1 MLCLHDSIRHDDP
14 TVQCL
19 LRAVEH
25 AHSLTA
31 LILAAWQVAR
41 VLTVHLVE
49 AVLAERARRPLSWP
63 PCPAC
68 GASLRSKGFAA
79 RQVTSLFGPI
89 QWRRRVGRC
98 PRGCVIPQVAPLDE
112 ALGVQPHQRTSG
124 ELQSLGCA
132 LAVFMPFATAARLL
146 GWYSG
151 STVSPRAVWCWVQ
164 AAGQRAMEQLH
175 EQLQALARCTGT
187 PATDPVTGLPCPG
200 TLAVSVEPYRA
211 AYFLINGR
219 SMPDNMDPDYAPN
232 YPSQPYNANP
242 HMHPGDLVLIRTI
255 GQGHLQHPFHE
266 HANHVRILAR
276 DGGLILSQND
286 ANATA
291 TNPPRL
297 AGRMEFDTDTTPGQA
312 FDGIFYWS
320 GKGLGWDIYAH
331 TFPTV
336 NAVIATA
343 HEVGHTVTIA
353 TGLPLPPTVA
363 VGQSVTVA
371 GLAAGYDGTF
381 TIQSLSAGT
390 NCSTAASPG
399 ICVLTYTDSHTG
411 LLPST
416 NTLTAS
422 ITITESTPT
431 TPDPHP
437 CHPDANGYYTTNSI
451 PAAPLTAPNY
461 YEWCADHNHPLETN
475 PVGQVGGGGP
485 MTLPDPLIMT
495 NGLWYNGTPYL
506 GRDAVVSSR
515 GATPLPPA
523 STTMNPLEESGIAF
537 MWHSHNEREITTN
550 DVFPGGMLMMM
561 LVDPPTFFID
571 ETL

>member
-175 EQLQALARCTGT
+175 EQLQALA
-187 PATDPVTGLPCPG
+187 
-200 TLAVSVEPYRA
+200 
-211 AYFLINGR
+211 
-219 SMPDNMDPDYAPN
+219 
-232 YPSQPYNANP
+232 
-242 HMHPGDLVLIRTI
+242 
-255 GQGHLQHPFHE
+255 QGHLPPEEPLAAELATAPLLMGADGVMVPFRPEGGSPRGKTAWHE
-266 HANHVRILAR
+266 VKVGVLAR
-276 DGGLILSQND
+276 LGQHRTRTGQVV
-286 ANATA
+286 
-291 TNPPRL
+291 PRL
-297 AGRMEFDTDTTPGQA
+297 AHRRLVAVLGGLAALKARLWLEAVRQGILHASQVVWLSDGARGLWHLFEECFTAYATGILDFYHAAQQLWKSAAAWLDGRTTQARRWFGWARHRLRHGQPDGVLADLAEALEVERLPDTTR
-312 FDGIFYWS
+312 DT
-320 GKGLGWDIYAH
+320 LR
-331 TFPTV
+331 TV
-336 NAVIATA
+336 AAYLERHREHIHYETYKAL
-343 HEVGHTVTIA
+343 
-353 TGLPLPPTVA
+353 GLPLGSGMVESA
-363 VGQSVTVA
+363 CKWLIQQRFKGVGMRWSED
-371 GLAAGYDGTF
+371 GFNHLLHLRLAWVNGSF
-381 TIQSLSAGT
+381 ENLFQVQLQP
-390 NCSTAASPG
+390 SP
-399 ICVLTYTDSHTG
+399 
-411 LLPST
+411 
-416 NTLTAS
+416 NK
-422 ITITESTPT
+422 
-431 TPDPHP
+431 
-437 CHPDANGYYTTNSI
+437 
-451 PAAPLTAPNY
+451 
-461 YEWCADHNHPLETN
+461 
-475 PVGQVGGGGP
+475 
-485 MTLPDPLIMT
+485 
-495 NGLWYNGTPYL
+495 
-506 GRDAVVSSR
+506 
-515 GATPLPPA
+515 
-523 STTMNPLEESGIAF
+523 
-537 MWHSHNEREITTN
+537 
-550 DVFPGGMLMMM
+550 
-561 LVDPPTFFID
+561 
-571 ETL
+571 